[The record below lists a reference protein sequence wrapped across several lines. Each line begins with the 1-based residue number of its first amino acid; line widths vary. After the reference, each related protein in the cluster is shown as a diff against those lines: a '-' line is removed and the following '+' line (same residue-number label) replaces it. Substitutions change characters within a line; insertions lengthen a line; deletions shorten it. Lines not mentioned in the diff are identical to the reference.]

1 MRKWFVGMILS
12 LVLLAA
18 AGTGTPAA
26 PSAAPAPSGAATPPM
41 TGGASAAR
49 RGPPVVPPARR
60 SRVYSQPTPPVASTP
75 TWIEQHSR
83 AVDTLT
89 RARTRLALLQRGAL
103 AGSEAEARQ
112 AVAAAE
118 QRAASVLW
126 ISYQPGEAA
135 QAGIPSP
142 VPVMLREAADSHQA
156 LTVNPQGYVEP
167 IPLPPILPP
176 PETTLVLAADEV
188 RDSDGLLAA
197 GYQLYQPPDRREI
210 IAWPRADAPNIRW
223 IDPGTS
229 NARIDLAGERRR
241 LARQGLITAP
251 PPVRP
256 RPVRARQR
264 QAAAS
269 QPAVRHR
276 SSRRR
281 RP

>member
-1 MRKWFVGMILS
+1 M
-12 LVLLAA
+12 
-18 AGTGTPAA
+18 
-26 PSAAPAPSGAATPPM
+26 
-41 TGGASAAR
+41 
-49 RGPPVVPPARR
+49 VPPARR
-60 SRVYSQPTPPVASTP
+60 NRVYSQPAPPVAPTP
-75 TWIEQHSR
+75 TWIEQHGR

-89 RARTRLALLQRGAL
+89 RARTRLAMVQRGAL

-118 QRAASVLW
+118 QRASSVLW

-142 VPVMLREAADSHQA
+142 VPLMLREAADSDQA
-156 LTVNPQGYVEP
+156 LTVNPQGYVEL
-167 IPLPPILPP
+167 IPLPPMLPP
-176 PETTLVLAADEV
+176 PETTLVLAAGEV
-188 RDSDGLLAA
+188 RDVDGLLAA
-197 GYQLYQPPDRREI
+197 GYELYQPPDRREVI
-210 IAWPRADAPNIRW
+210 VWPRADAPNIRW

-229 NARIDLAGERRR
+229 NAEIDQAGERRR

-251 PPVRP
+251 PSVRP
-256 RPVRARQR
+256 RPVRAHYR

-269 QPAVRHR
+269 QPAARRR